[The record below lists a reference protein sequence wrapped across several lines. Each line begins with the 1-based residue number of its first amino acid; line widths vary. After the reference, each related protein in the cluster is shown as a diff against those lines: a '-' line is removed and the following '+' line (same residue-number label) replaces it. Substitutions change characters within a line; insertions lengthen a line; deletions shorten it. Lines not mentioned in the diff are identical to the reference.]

1 VTALL
6 VALGAAVGAPAR
18 LLSAHLLDARRSPLH
33 AGTLVANLVGSALLG
48 WLVGHGVSGHP
59 LALWGT
65 GFCGA
70 FTTYSAVAV
79 QSVDRG
85 GVRGLLYAVATV
97 LGCLGAAWAGYQLG
111 S

>member
-1 VTALL
+1 MSALL

-18 LLSAHLLDARRSPLH
+18 LLAARLLDGTTPW
-33 AGTLVANLVGSALLG
+33 GTLTVNVLGSTLLGALVGLGADGNAMLL
-48 WLVGHGVSGHP
+48 L
-59 LALWGT
+59 GT

-85 GVRGLLYAVATV
+85 GRRGALYAVATV
-97 LGCLGAAWAGYQLG
+97 VACSGAAWLGYHL